1 MDRMKLN
8 GNEIKEFNRLSGSPY
23 FQKMADG
30 ILENLDRDFLA
41 KVLAT
46 YFYMKSKGSSNTDF
60 AHFIGSGNA
69 VKLTRLSLSIGSVF
83 VKGLL
88 FDKEF
93 RSVIFE
99 FGKKSLSK
107 SAFASKT

>member
-1 MDRMKLN
+1 MDRMKLKA
-8 GNEIKEFNRLSGSPY
+8 EKIKELNKLSGSPY

-60 AHFIGSGNA
+60 AIFIGSRNA
-69 VKLTRLSLSIGSVF
+69 AKLTRLSLSVGSDF

-107 SAFASKT
+107 NPLAAKI